1 MNVVGWI
8 VAVVLCVL
16 TLLAVAGFAIQASPE
31 GKQRIA
37 QREAIERCRA
47 YQNDELEPMATRR
60 AMRDICDGLTVRFR
74 EKWNREP

>member
-1 MNVVGWI
+1 MKVVGWMI
-8 VAVVLCVL
+8 AAVLGVL

-37 QREAIERCRA
+37 QQEAIEQCRA
-47 YQNDELEPMATRR
+47 YQNDELETMATRR
-60 AMRDICDGLTVRFR
+60 AMRDICDGLTLRFR

>member
-1 MNVVGWI
+1 MKVVGWI
-8 VAVVLCVL
+8 IAAALGVL

-37 QREAIERCRA
+37 QREAIEQCRA
-47 YQNDELEPMATRR
+47 YQNDELETIATRR
-60 AMRDICDGLTVRFR
+60 AMRDICDGLTRRFR